1 MDWSSISYGS
11 INIFFKIKYNIGS
24 LASGSN
30 DSKIYT
36 YAPKDALGS
45 DFIRE
50 PKPYTYHTD
59 SVEDI

>member
-1 MDWSSISYGS
+1 ML
-11 INIFFKIKYNIGS
+11 GS

-30 DSKIYT
+30 DAKIYT

-50 PKPYTYHTD
+50 SKPYAYHTD